1 MKVIVIGLGN
11 PILTD
16 DAAGIRI
23 SELFEKKIQTV
34 AFPENIEIRV
44 TQNESGGWDILDLV
58 VGFDVLIL
66 IDALLDKSLK
76 PGELRWHS
84 DKVYTS
90 IRLSGI
96 HNMDMF
102 SAIEYGR
109 SLKLKVPGKIFVLG
123 VGVKDVLTF
132 NEECSPEVEA
142 AIEKGAEK
150 VMVKIQSLIKGSFA
164 A

>member
-16 DAAGIRI
+16 DAVGIRI
-23 SELFEKKIQTV
+23 SELLEKKLPDIT
-34 AFPENIEIRV
+34 FPEDTEIRV
-44 TQNESGGWDILDLV
+44 TQNESGGWDILDLI

-66 IDALLDKSLK
+66 IDALLDETLK
-76 PGELRWHS
+76 PGELKWHS

-132 NEECSPEVEA
+132 SEKCSPEVEA
-142 AIEKGAEK
+142 VIEKGADQVIK
-150 VMVKIQSLIKGSFA
+150 KIQNY
-164 A
+164 